1 MFNANG
7 LNMHITDSIVLD
19 DGAIT
24 ERFVRATGPGGQ
36 NVNKDATAVELR
48 VDVRKSGLPPD
59 VKERLIALA
68 GRHVTGN
75 GVLIV
80 VSRAHRSQVENR
92 DAARAGLAALLKRAA
107 KPPKRRTATSPSQA
121 ERAKRSFSKDR
132 RSAVKRSRSGRSE
145 D

>member
-1 MFNANG
+1 
-7 LNMHITDSIVLD
+7 MHITDSIVLD
-19 DGAIT
+19 DRAIT

-36 NVNKDATAVELR
+36 NVNKEATAVELR
-48 VDVRKSGLPPD
+48 VDVRKSALPPD

-68 GRHVTGN
+68 GRHVTTD

-107 KPPKRRTATSPSQA
+107 KPPKRRKATSPSQA
-121 ERAKRSFSKDR
+121 ERAKRSISKER

>member
-7 LNMHITDSIVLD
+7 LNMHVTDSIVLD
-19 DGAIT
+19 DRAIT

-36 NVNKDATAVELR
+36 NVNKEATAVELR
-48 VDVRKSGLPPD
+48 VDVRKSALPPD

-68 GRHVTGN
+68 GRHVTTD

-107 KPPKRRTATSPSQA
+107 KPPKRRKATSPSQA
-121 ERAKRSFSKDR
+121 ERVKRSISKER
-132 RSAVKRSRSGRSE
+132 RSAVKRSRSGQSE